1 MVMTTGN
8 HLNDFYLLFP
18 QLGGFSFFVSVGR
31 ITSNRLR
38 LN

>member
-1 MVMTTGN
+1 MVMGTGN

-18 QLGGFSFFVSVGR
+18 QFGGFSLFVSVGR
-31 ITSNRLR
+31 ITSKGLG